1 MERDKNTHSEIL
13 KYACDINSNRRP
25 NTDFERELI
34 QDNINYFRNELN
46 IYFRIK
52 YGKTLSEWFELF
64 TSGNPWTTINNDQ
77 NDIMEYINSLNLLN
91 QLEYLI
97 FINKGI

>member
-1 MERDKNTHSEIL
+1 MKDKDNHSRIL
-13 KYACDINSNRRP
+13 EYSCDINSNRRV
-25 NTDFERELI
+25 NTDSERDLI
-34 QDNINYFRNELN
+34 QSRVNYFRNELN

-64 TSGNPWTTINNDQ
+64 TSGNPWTIINSDQ

-91 QLEYLI
+91 QLECLL